1 MHVAIGIEK
10 DVVRLDISVN
20 NVLTVDISQGTPQLG
35 DPELNR
41 LLGEG
46 LSGNVESQVT
56 AGHEVEYKVAIAA
69 G

>member
-1 MHVAIGIEK
+1 VDVAIGVEK

-20 NVLTVDISQGTPQLG
+20 NVLTVDISQGTPKLC

-46 LSGNVESQVT
+46 LSGDVEAQIT
-56 AGHEVEYKVAIAA
+56 AGHEIEYKVAIAA

>member
-1 MHVAIGIEK
+1 VDVAIGIEK

-20 NVLTVDISQGTPQLG
+20 NVLTVDISQGTPQLC
-35 DPELNR
+35 DPEFNR
-41 LLGEG
+41 LLREG
-46 LSGNVESQVT
+46 LSGDVESQIA